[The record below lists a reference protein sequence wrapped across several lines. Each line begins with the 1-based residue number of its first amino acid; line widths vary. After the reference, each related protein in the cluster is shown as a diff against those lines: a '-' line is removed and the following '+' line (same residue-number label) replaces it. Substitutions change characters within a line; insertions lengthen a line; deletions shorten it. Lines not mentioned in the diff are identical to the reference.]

1 MEKYNIVFIL
11 KFFFRYKNEIHSH
24 IVKVGVRNRRKK
36 KKTFFFILFDVQ
48 KGNENL
54 LFGKVCKKM

>member
-24 IVKVGVRNRRKK
+24 IVKVVVRNRRKK
-36 KKTFFFILFDVQ
+36 KNIFLFFLMYKKAMKIYCSEKFV
-48 KGNENL
+48 
-54 LFGKVCKKM
+54 KKM